1 MCSWSLTS
9 SFQTK
14 CKLDSLKSWNYYWLI
29 CYLFNNSSVGDEEI
43 WSFAKSFVLA
53 DQESVDVSEPRHQ
66 EFPWCAERNEAGPEA
81 YS

>member
-1 MCSWSLTS
+1 M
-9 SFQTK
+9 Q
-14 CKLDSLKSWNYYWLI
+14 SWNYYWLI

-81 YS
+81 YSSNWEPSAPVSVSITFTF